1 MKYARRFL
9 MSFVAGAGSAIG
21 AFIGKE
27 CMVMAKKEYKRNGSK
42 KNAKNIKD
50 ATVKKEGESD

>member
-27 CMVMAKKEYKRNGSK
+27 CMVMVKKEYQRKESK
-42 KNAKNIKD
+42 KKAKSNEDVTLKNR
-50 ATVKKEGESD
+50 EES

>member
-27 CMVMAKKEYKRNGSK
+27 CMVMVKNVHERKEHKKKSNDNKY
-42 KNAKNIKD
+42 D
-50 ATVKKEGESD
+50 DLKEGEES

>member
-27 CMVMAKKEYKRNGSK
+27 CMVMVKKEYQRKESK
-42 KNAKNIKD
+42 KKAKSNEDVTLKNR
-50 ATVKKEGESD
+50 EGS